1 MMSQTLRIEL
11 IVLAVLF
18 FCIVVRNVNKRNLQ
32 MKYSLIWI
40 LASALLVAVAIA
52 PEVVYKAAA
61 YIGIETPSNFIFLI
75 CLAWM
80 IGMNLML
87 SIIVSRQ
94 SEKIKKII
102 QVVSLDNYERERG
115 NREKI
120 EREDQQSVQQ

>member
-1 MMSQTLRIEL
+1 MSHTLRIEL
-11 IVLAVLF
+11 IVLAILF

-52 PEVVYKAAA
+52 PKMVYKAAA
-61 YIGIETPSNFIFLI
+61 CIGIETPSNFIFLI

-102 QVVSLDNYERERG
+102 QVVSLDNYERERES
-115 NREKI
+115 REKI
-120 EREDQQSVQQ
+120 ERADQQRALL

>member
-1 MMSQTLRIEL
+1 MSQTLRIEL

-40 LASALLVAVAIA
+40 LASALLVAA

-102 QVVSLDNYERERG
+102 QVVSLDNYERERE

-120 EREDQQSVQQ
+120 EKEDQQTVLR